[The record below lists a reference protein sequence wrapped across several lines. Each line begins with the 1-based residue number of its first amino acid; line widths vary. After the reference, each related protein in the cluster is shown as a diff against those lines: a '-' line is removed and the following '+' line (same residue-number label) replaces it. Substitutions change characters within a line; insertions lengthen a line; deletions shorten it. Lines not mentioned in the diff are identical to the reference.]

1 MAEDKGYTS
10 NIIIGMDKLDKAYE
24 AVDLLENLG
33 LPVSNEQLNAISQ
46 MEKDYLSEEI
56 IPLIKQELEP
66 MVQKLRNQFNMTVV
80 YAKENGLE
88 ILLSEPNM
96 CSSNQPH
103 RIDDRKN
110 RKKKFIIRVKF
121 PDNRVSCQKIVANT
135 FFDVIKYAG
144 AENVE
149 RLGIMALGQNI
160 ITNELHE
167 KEQYRPYQREIE
179 PGLYLNTCIDTDKKY
194 EVLRIINRE
203 LNLNLTIEKVLVD

>member
-1 MAEDKGYTS
+1 
-10 NIIIGMDKLDKAYE
+10 MDKLDKAYE
-24 AVDLLENLG
+24 AVDLLETLG

-46 MEKDYLSEEI
+46 MEKDYLRDEI

-66 MVQKLRNQFNMTVV
+66 MVQKMRNQFNMKVV
-80 YAKENGLE
+80 YSKDKGLD

-96 CSSNQPH
+96 QSANVLSGT
-103 RIDDRKN
+103 DDRN
-110 RKKKFIIRVKF
+110 YRKKKYIIRVLF

-179 PGLYLNTCIDTDKKY
+179 PGLYVNTFLDTDKKY
-194 EVLRIINRE
+194 EVLKMINRE
-203 LNLNLTIEKVLVD
+203 LNLNLTIEKVLSD

>member
-1 MAEDKGYTS
+1 MIQPNQTISIME
-10 NIIIGMDKLDKAYE
+10 KLDKAYE
-24 AVDLLENLG
+24 AVDLLEALG
-33 LPVSNEQLNAISQ
+33 LPVSNEQSNAIAQ
-46 MEKDYLSEEI
+46 MEKDYLRDEI

-66 MVQKLRNQFNMTVV
+66 MVQKMRNQFNMKVRYT
-80 YAKENGLE
+80 KENGLD

-96 CSSNQPH
+96 QSSVLSGT
-103 RIDDRKN
+103 DDRN
-110 RKKKFIIRVKF
+110 YRKKKFIIRVVF

-179 PGLYLNTCIDTDKKY
+179 PGLYVNTFIDTDKKY
-194 EVLRIINRE
+194 EVLKMINRE
-203 LNLNLTIEKVLVD
+203 LNLNLTIEKVLSD

>member
-1 MAEDKGYTS
+1 
-10 NIIIGMDKLDKAYE
+10 MDKLDKAYE

-33 LPVSNEQLNAISQ
+33 LPVSNEQLNAIAQ
-46 MEKDYLSEEI
+46 MEKNYLRDEI

-66 MVQKLRNQFNMTVV
+66 MVQKMRNQFNMKVV
-80 YAKENGLE
+80 YTKENGLE
-88 ILLSEPNM
+88 ILLSDPNM
-96 CSSNQPH
+96 QNTNQTSGT
-103 RIDDRKN
+103 DDRN
-110 RKKKFIIRVKF
+110 YRKKKFIIRVVF

-144 AENVE
+144 AKNVE

-179 PGLYLNTCIDTDKKY
+179 PGLYVNTFLDTDKKY
-194 EVLRIINRE
+194 EVLKMINRE
-203 LNLNLTIEKVLVD
+203 LNLNLSIEKVLSD